1 MSNNCKVFSTRFP
14 FHPLVEIGVCSRQKL
29 THTPIC
35 SLWDHGL
42 PEESSIWHS
51 YCILNSPPTFHQ
63 LLKDSSLYARQK
75 GQINT
80 QQDFIKTNQNFP
92 QKRIFDS
99 LPLLISFLCSQVP
112 KKANVRSSYQCLA
125 SQSSNTQ
132 THPGHRW
139 IRMGTHSTGSA
150 GFSRPKVVRVC
161 FSL

>member
-112 KKANVRSSYQCLA
+112 KRQMSVLVTSVLPLRVAIHKHIQDTDESEWAPTALDQQVF
-125 SQSSNTQ
+125 
-132 THPGHRW
+132 PG
-139 IRMGTHSTGSA
+139 
-150 GFSRPKVVRVC
+150 
-161 FSL
+161 